1 MPVSGVETQA
11 VILVDDSGEHPG
23 IVCQF
28 TVSESTLEGSG
39 GVATVDVEG
48 TNYTLAITSCQP
60 ANVSDLDTSVI
71 GAEVKAALEE
81 A

>member
-1 MPVSGVETQA
+1 MPVSDVEAQA
-11 VILVDDSGEHPG
+11 VVLTSESGEHPG
-23 IVCQF
+23 IVCQL
-28 TVSESTLEGSG
+28 TLSQATLEGSG

-48 TNYTLAITSCQP
+48 TSYTLAITSCQT
-60 ANVSDLDTSVI
+60 ANVDDLDTSVI